1 MVDINSEGLHNA
13 SRSRE
18 EFSTPDQAIQRPFQQ
33 TSSFWRVRS
42 LLIVKYKA
50 YSRNK
55 KSGLSNSIQP
65 DEDDIY
71 NEIDMEDL
79 RGPAVDTTIRLDV
92 QEKDD
97 EAEGDDGQVV
107 RGIVSGKSQEVR

>member
-1 MVDINSEGLHNA
+1 
-13 SRSRE
+13 
-18 EFSTPDQAIQRPFQQ
+18 
-33 TSSFWRVRS
+33 
-42 LLIVKYKA
+42 LLDVEDKA

-97 EAEGDDGQVV
+97 EMEGDDGQVA
-107 RGIVSGKSQEVR
+107 RGIVSGKSQEVRDQMRTS

>member
-1 MVDINSEGLHNA
+1 MIIRTNSFILAGTC
-13 SRSRE
+13 SR
-18 EFSTPDQAIQRPFQQ
+18 F
-33 TSSFWRVRS
+33 
-42 LLIVKYKA
+42 VKDKA
-50 YSRNK
+50 NSRNK

-71 NEIDMEDL
+71 NEIDIEDL

-97 EAEGDDGQVV
+97 EMEGDDGQVV
-107 RGIVSGKSQEVR
+107 RGIVSGKSQEVCRASKIS

>member
-1 MVDINSEGLHNA
+1 MSGLSVVEDKANS
-13 SRSRE
+13 S
-18 EFSTPDQAIQRPFQQ
+18 
-33 TSSFWRVRS
+33 
-42 LLIVKYKA
+42 
-50 YSRNK
+50 NK

-97 EAEGDDGQVV
+97 EMEGDDGQVV
-107 RGIVSGKSQEVR
+107 RGIVSGKSQEVCRDLEIS